1 MADKKLTIMLLSSV
15 IGSEVII
22 ESIYAL
28 LVSYG
33 YEVLCSHKGTIYSI
47 PGRPPIESCLK
58 AVEDCDFFFG
68 IIFPRYGS
76 SITHDEF
83 KRAIEL
89 NKPRGFLVDGH
100 VDFARLI
107 LKQFMYDEDGNRN
120 DFKLDKKT
128 PIINDV
134 RVIDMYND
142 AIGDSFPME
151 KRLWAHKFYNFP
163 ADGSV
168 FVETEFKDRK
178 RLTADILKINS
189 NE

>member
-1 MADKKLTIMLLSSV
+1 MAKQKLKIMLSSTV
-15 IGSEVII
+15 VGSEVII
-22 ESIYAL
+22 ENIYAT
-28 LVSYG
+28 LVGYG

-47 PGRPPIESCLK
+47 PGKSPSESCLK

-89 NKPRGFLVDGH
+89 DKPRGFLVDGH

-107 LKQFMYDEDGNRN
+107 LKQFMYDDNGKRN
-120 DFKLDKKT
+120 EFKLDKKT

-142 AIGDSFPME
+142 AIGHSLPIE
-151 KRLWAHKFYNFP
+151 NRLWAHKFYNYP
-163 ADGSV
+163 LDGAP
-168 FVETEFKDRK
+168 FVANQFHDSK
-178 RLTADILKINS
+178 RFYSDILKIN
-189 NE
+189 NND